1 MKDFVETCKPDDFI
15 QVFLEVINSLSMANE
30 DFDYSHY
37 DLHYQNVLIRR
48 LISPIIIPYRKA
60 RGTSNDDT
68 GTNFMAIEFLATI
81 IDFGYNHMKIGSY
94 NFGRYG
100 YSGVFKADESYPMFD
115 AYKFLCFCGEACI
128 SGKSQNLAVW
138 DVISVI
144 YDFFQEKKTIK
155 GVLSNIPKTLAD
167 RIDERINNPTKD
179 FYSINDNHKN
189 TTFRQFIDYI
199 IANFNPPFLSDDL
212 TSFNSS
218 YPIYDGQLRTNFD
231 DFIYSLT
238 DHSKVPSNIH
248 DLAYTFTA
256 VNNLPS
262 SGTQYDKNELFNW
275 ITSNTDIEGLY
286 NKEFYEYSNNL
297 VSLEKA
303 TRDLASKGYFQER
316 PVINYLNDFNSYK
329 DSIYNLF
336 RLKEA
341 IFLMQDWIISA
352 TFALS
357 ISNLIGRHDADLR
370 NMDNRL
376 NLVINSY
383 NSMRDSVYN
392 TNLYLKGLSDKDFA
406 GVNPDI
412 KYFYKTKLNQ
422 LVKLL

>member
-1 MKDFVETCKPDDFI
+1 M
-15 QVFLEVINSLSMANE
+15 
-30 DFDYSHY
+30 
-37 DLHYQNVLIRR
+37 
-48 LISPIIIPYRKA
+48 
-60 RGTSNDDT
+60 
-68 GTNFMAIEFLATI
+68 
-81 IDFGYNHMKIGSY
+81 
-94 NFGRYG
+94 
-100 YSGVFKADESYPMFD
+100 
-115 AYKFLCFCGEACI
+115 
-128 SGKSQNLAVW
+128 
-138 DVISVI
+138 
-144 YDFFQEKKTIK
+144 
-155 GVLSNIPKTLAD
+155 
-167 RIDERINNPTKD
+167 
-179 FYSINDNHKN
+179 
-189 TTFRQFIDYI
+189 
-199 IANFNPPFLSDDL
+199 
-212 TSFNSS
+212 
-218 YPIYDGQLRTNFD
+218 
-231 DFIYSLT
+231 
-238 DHSKVPSNIH
+238 
-248 DLAYTFTA
+248 
-256 VNNLPS
+256 
-262 SGTQYDKNELFNW
+262 
-275 ITSNTDIEGLY
+275 Y